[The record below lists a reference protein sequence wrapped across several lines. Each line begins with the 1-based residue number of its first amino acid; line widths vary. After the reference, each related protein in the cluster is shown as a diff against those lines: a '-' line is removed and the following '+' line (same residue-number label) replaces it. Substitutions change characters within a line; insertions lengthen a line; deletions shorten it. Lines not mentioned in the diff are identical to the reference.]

1 MNVPNQLT
9 ILRFFLTFGFIALLL
24 QEGLFFKVAAAVMF
38 GAASLTDYLAGYIA
52 RKYHL
57 ISKFGKLMDP
67 IADKFLLL
75 AAFFIFTRMDI
86 VEAWMFILIAVREI
100 FITGWRLVVVQ
111 KGKVS
116 AAQMWGKVKTVLQ
129 ITAAGLILAYLIV
142 TDLTEIYDWP
152 KALGTGMYQ
161 GIQYVMGAVVAVT
174 LYSGACI
181 LWDDRRCWGVQQNS

>member
-9 ILRFFLTFGFIALLL
+9 VLRFFLTFGFIGLLL

-38 GAASLTDYLAGYIA
+38 GAASLTDYLDGYIA

-57 ISKFGKLMDP
+57 ISTFGKLMDP

-100 FITGWRLVVVQ
+100 FITVWRLVVVQ

-142 TDLTEIYDWP
+142 TDLTEIYYWL
-152 KALGTGMYQ
+152 KAVAVGMYQ
-161 GIQYVMGAVVAVT
+161 GIQYLMWMVVAVT
-174 LYSGACI
+174 LYSGAYI
-181 LWDDRRCWGVQQNS
+181 LWDDRRCFGGK

>member
-9 ILRFFLTFGFIALLL
+9 ILRFFLTFGFIAAIL
-24 QEGLFFKVAAAVMF
+24 QEGLFFKVAAAVIF
-38 GAASLTDYLAGYIA
+38 AAASVTDYLDGYIA

-57 ISKFGKLMDP
+57 ISTFGKLMDP

-75 AAFFIFTRMDI
+75 AAFFIFMRMGI

-100 FITGWRLVVVQ
+100 FITAWRLVVVQ

-129 ITAAGLILAYLIV
+129 IAAAGLILSYLIAI
-142 TDLTEIYDWP
+142 DLTKIYHWP
-152 KALGTGMYQ
+152 KALAVGMYQ
-161 GIQYVMGAVVAVT
+161 GIHYLMWVVVAVT
-174 LYSGACI
+174 LFSGACL
-181 LWDDRRCWGVQQNS
+181 LWDER